1 MCSVEHQRHHIHV
14 KKVQPVFLLTRALT
28 HNRPHIH
35 SMFQQLVLQTLIG
48 QQSHIQLLRLN
59 LVCFSGSFLWD
70 EDRLLL
76 IYLCPET

>member
-1 MCSVEHQRHHIHV
+1 MCSVEHQRYHIHV

-48 QQSHIQLLRLN
+48 QQSHIQLLRLH

-70 EDRLLL
+70 EDRATQLVMQ
-76 IYLCPET
+76 